1 MATVTRI
8 YKVDDLD
15 GSEDGV
21 STVEFGLDG
30 ADYEIDL
37 SPSNAD
43 RLREKLARYVDAG
56 TPVTPQKPRQP
67 KRAGRPVSE
76 RMSPEQTHAIRQ
88 WAKENG
94 YEVSLRGR
102 ISKTIHEAFEA
113 AH

>member
-15 GSEDGV
+15 GSEDEV

-56 TPVTPQKPRQP
+56 TP
-67 KRAGRPVSE
+67 ARPGD
-76 RMSPEQTHAIRQ
+76 A
-88 WAKENG
+88 
-94 YEVSLRGR
+94 
-102 ISKTIHEAFEA
+102 
-113 AH
+113 

>member
-15 GSEDGV
+15 GSEGEV
-21 STVEFGLDG
+21 NTVAFGLDG

-37 SPSNAD
+37 TAANAD

-56 TPVTPQKPRQP
+56 TRVTTQKTRQVR
-67 KRAGRPVSE
+67 RAAKPASE
-76 RMSPEQTHAIRQ
+76 RTSPDQTQAIRQ

-94 YEVSLRGR
+94 YEVSARGR
-102 ISKTIHEAFEA
+102 ISKTIQEAFEE

>member
-15 GSEDGV
+15 GSEDEV
-21 STVEFGLDG
+21 NTVEFGLDG
-30 ADYEIDL
+30 ADYETDL
-37 SPSNAD
+37 SAANAD

-56 TPVTPQKPRQP
+56 TRVTPQKTRQA
-67 KRAGRPVSE
+67 KRAADPAHR
-76 RMSPEQTHAIRQ
+76 RTSPDQTQAIRQ

-94 YEVSLRGR
+94 FEVSMRGR
-102 ISKTIHEAFEA
+102 ISKTIKEAFDA